1 MANNGKIALVQS
13 VLLFA
18 LGFLAAAF
26 LAFLFAPAIWQRAVH
41 LTKKRIEASV
51 PLTLNEVQADKDQQR
66 AEFALSTR
74 KLEINV
80 KSLKEKVTTQQIE
93 VTRVNQELALMAKE
107 REQLNKT
114 IDELQSQAGDM
125 NATLQQRAIEVAT
138 LETKRSELELL
149 IEARLRDVEEREHA
163 IRNLTMEADNRRIE
177 LAAQSTAKEQ
187 LAGQVT
193 EIRQVRHTVEQ
204 KLRSTAI
211 ELRAAQEA
219 ARADRRKIADFEKK
233 HDRLV
238 AQLTDREEKLE
249 RRERELVRFRD
260 SSKQLTTERAE
271 FEKKL
276 NVTERQR
283 ASLENQNSGLSERVG
298 KMATIANIGG
308 IEKTMKKNEEERVHL
323 AAQVAQLT
331 SDKKALERQLALI
344 TANLNGTSDTKL
356 SEPALREQMHDITAK
371 FVAMSAEIEGK
382 ASPIPTL
389 LEAKAANIQKPSDGD
404 GNVPVSLANRIKALQ
419 QAARRN

>member
-1 MANNGKIALVQS
+1 MANIGKIALVQS
-13 VLLFA
+13 VLLFT
-18 LGFLAAAF
+18 LGFMAAAF

-93 VTRVNQELALMAKE
+93 VTRVNQELVLMAKE

-114 IDELQSQAGDM
+114 IEELQSQAGDM

-149 IEARLRDVEEREHA
+149 IEARLRDVEEREHS
-163 IRNLTMEADNRRIE
+163 IRNLTIEADNRRIE
-177 LAAQSTAKEQ
+177 LVAQSTAKEQ
-187 LAGQVT
+187 LAGQVN

-204 KLRSTAI
+204 KLRLTSN

-219 ARADRRKIADFEKK
+219 ARADRRKIADLEKK

-238 AQLTDREEKLE
+238 SQLTDRDEKLE

-276 NVTERQR
+276 TVTERQR
-283 ASLENQNSGLSERVG
+283 ASLENQNSGLTERVG

-308 IEKTMKKNEEERVHL
+308 IEKTMKKNEEERVQL

-344 TANLNGTSDTKL
+344 TANLNGSSDTKL

-371 FVAMSAEIEGK
+371 FVAMAAEIEGK
-382 ASPIPTL
+382 ASPIPAL
-389 LEAKAANIQKPSDGD
+389 LQAKAANVQAPNDADGD
-404 GNVPVSLANRIKALQ
+404 VPVSLANRIKALQ

>member
-1 MANNGKIALVQS
+1 MANIGKIALVQS
-13 VLLFA
+13 VLLFT
-18 LGFLAAAF
+18 LGFMAAAF

-93 VTRVNQELALMAKE
+93 VTRVNQELVLMAKE

-114 IDELQSQAGDM
+114 IEELQSQAGDM

-149 IEARLRDVEEREHA
+149 IEARLRDVEEREHS
-163 IRNLTMEADNRRIE
+163 IRNLTIEADNRRIE
-177 LAAQSTAKEQ
+177 LVAQSTAKEQ

-204 KLRSTAI
+204 KLRSTSN

-219 ARADRRKIADFEKK
+219 ARADRRKIADLEKK

-238 AQLTDREEKLE
+238 SQLTDRDEKLE

-276 NVTERQR
+276 TVTERQR

-308 IEKTMKKNEEERVHL
+308 IEKTMKKNEEERVQL

-344 TANLNGTSDTKL
+344 TANLNGSSDTKL

-371 FVAMSAEIEGK
+371 FVAMAAEIEGK
-382 ASPIPTL
+382 ASPIPAL
-389 LEAKAANIQKPSDGD
+389 LQAKAANVQAPNDADGD
-404 GNVPVSLANRIKALQ
+404 VPVSLANRIKALQ

>member
-1 MANNGKIALVQS
+1 M
-13 VLLFA
+13 
-18 LGFLAAAF
+18 AAAF

-80 KSLKEKVTTQQIE
+80 KSFKEKVTTQQIE
-93 VTRVNQELALMAKE
+93 VTRVNQELVLMAKE
-107 REQLNKT
+107 REQLNRT
-114 IDELQSQAGDM
+114 IEELQSQAGDM

-149 IEARLRDVEEREHA
+149 IEARLRDVEEREHS
-163 IRNLTMEADNRRIE
+163 IRNLTIEADNRRIE
-177 LAAQSTAKEQ
+177 LVAQSTAKEQ
-187 LAGQVT
+187 LSGQVT

-204 KLRSTAI
+204 KLRSTSN

-219 ARADRRKIADFEKK
+219 ARADRRKIADLEKK

-238 AQLTDREEKLE
+238 SQLTDRDEKLE

-276 NVTERQR
+276 TVTERQR

-308 IEKTMKKNEEERVHL
+308 IEKTMKKNEEERVQL

-344 TANLNGTSDTKL
+344 TANLNGSSDTKL

-371 FVAMSAEIEGK
+371 FVAMAAEIEGK
-382 ASPIPTL
+382 ASPIPVL
-389 LEAKAANIQKPSDGD
+389 LQAKAANVQAPNDADGD
-404 GNVPVSLANRIKALQ
+404 VPVSLANRIKALQ

>member
-1 MANNGKIALVQS
+1 MVQS

-163 IRNLTMEADNRRIE
+163 IRNLTIEADSRRIE

-204 KLRSTAI
+204 KLRSTAN
-211 ELRAAQEA
+211 ELRSAQEA
-219 ARADRRKIADFEKK
+219 ARADRRKIADLEKK

-260 SSKQLTTERAE
+260 SSKQLAAERTD

-308 IEKTMKKNEEERVHL
+308 IEKTMKKNEEERAQL
-323 AAQVAQLT
+323 AAQVVQLT

-344 TANLNGTSDTKL
+344 AANLNGTSDTKL

-382 ASPIPTL
+382 ASPIPAL
-389 LEAKAANIQKPSDGD
+389 LEAKAANVQAASDADGD
-404 GNVPVSLANRIKALQ
+404 VPVSLANRIKALQ

>member
-1 MANNGKIALVQS
+1 LVQS

-80 KSLKEKVTTQQIE
+80 KSLKEKVTTQQID

-163 IRNLTMEADNRRIE
+163 IRNLTIEADNRRIE
-177 LAAQSTAKEQ
+177 LVAQSTAKEQ

-204 KLRSTAI
+204 KLRSTAN

-260 SSKQLTTERAE
+260 SSKQLAAERTD

-308 IEKTMKKNEEERVHL
+308 IEKTMKKNEEERAQL
-323 AAQVAQLT
+323 AAQVVQLT

-344 TANLNGTSDTKL
+344 TANLNGTSEPKL
-356 SEPALREQMHDITAK
+356 TEPALREQMHDITAK

-382 ASPIPTL
+382 TSPIPAL
-389 LEAKAANIQKPSDGD
+389 LEAKAANVQEPKDAEGD
-404 GNVPVSLANRIKALQ
+404 VPVSLANRIKALQ

>member
-1 MANNGKIALVQS
+1 MVQS

-18 LGFLAAAF
+18 LGFLAAVF

-80 KSLKEKVTTQQIE
+80 KSLKEKVATQQIE
-93 VTRVNQELALMAKE
+93 VTRVNQELSLMSKE
-107 REQLNKT
+107 REQLNKN

-125 NATLQQRAIEVAT
+125 NAALQQRAIEVAT
-138 LETKRSELELL
+138 LETKRAELELL
-149 IEARLRDVEEREHA
+149 IEARLRDVEEREHS
-163 IRNLTMEADNRRIE
+163 IRNLTMEADSRRIE
-177 LAAQSTAKEQ
+177 LVAQSTAKER
-187 LAGQVT
+187 LAGQVS
-193 EIRQVRHTVEQ
+193 EIKQVRHTVEQ
-204 KLRSTAI
+204 KLRSTAN

-238 AQLTDREEKLE
+238 TQLSDREDKLE

-260 SSKQLTTERAE
+260 SSKQLASERSD

-283 ASLENQNSGLSERVG
+283 ASLANQNSGLTERVG
-298 KMATIANIGG
+298 KMVTIANIGG
-308 IEKTMKKNEEERVHL
+308 IEKTMKKNEDERVEL

-344 TANLNGTSDTKL
+344 TANLNGASDSKL

-371 FVAMSAEIEGK
+371 FVAMTAEIEGK
-382 ASPIPTL
+382 ASPIPAL
-389 LEAKAANIQKPSDGD
+389 LEAKAANVQEPVD
-404 GNVPVSLANRIKALQ
+404 NEVPVSLANRIKALQ

>member
-1 MANNGKIALVQS
+1 M
-13 VLLFA
+13 
-18 LGFLAAAF
+18 
-26 LAFLFAPAIWQRAVH
+26 
-41 LTKKRIEASV
+41 

-80 KSLKEKVTTQQIE
+80 KSLKEKVATQQIE
-93 VTRVNQELALMAKE
+93 VTRVNQELSLMSKE
-107 REQLNKT
+107 REQLNKN

-125 NATLQQRAIEVAT
+125 NAALQQRAIEVAT
-138 LETKRSELELL
+138 LETKRAELELL
-149 IEARLRDVEEREHA
+149 IEARLRDVEEREHS
-163 IRNLTMEADNRRIE
+163 IRNLTMEADSRRIE
-177 LAAQSTAKEQ
+177 LVAQSTAKER
-187 LAGQVT
+187 LAGQVS
-193 EIRQVRHTVEQ
+193 EIKQVRHTVEQ
-204 KLRSTAI
+204 KLRSTAN

-238 AQLTDREEKLE
+238 TQLSDREDKLE

-260 SSKQLTTERAE
+260 SSKQLASERSD

-283 ASLENQNSGLSERVG
+283 ASLANQNSGLTERVG
-298 KMATIANIGG
+298 KMVTIANIGG
-308 IEKTMKKNEEERVHL
+308 IEKTMKKNEDERVQL

-344 TANLNGTSDTKL
+344 TANLNGASDSKL

-371 FVAMSAEIEGK
+371 FVAMTAEIEGK
-382 ASPIPTL
+382 ASPIPAL
-389 LEAKAANIQKPSDGD
+389 LEAKAANVQEPVD
-404 GNVPVSLANRIKALQ
+404 NEVPVSLANRIKALQ

>member
-1 MANNGKIALVQS
+1 MVQS

-80 KSLKEKVTTQQIE
+80 KSLKEKVTTQQID

-114 IDELQSQAGDM
+114 IEALQSQNGDM
-125 NATLQQRAIEVAT
+125 NSALQQRAIEVAT

-149 IEARLRDVEEREHA
+149 IEARLRDVEEREHS
-163 IRNLTMEADNRRIE
+163 IRNLTIEADNRRIE
-177 LAAQSTAKEQ
+177 LVAQSTAKEQ

-204 KLRSTAI
+204 KLRATSN

-219 ARADRRKIADFEKK
+219 ARADRRKIADLEKK

-238 AQLTDREEKLE
+238 SQLTDREDKLE
-249 RRERELVRFRD
+249 RRESELVRFRD
-260 SSKQLTTERAE
+260 SAKQLAAERSD

-283 ASLENQNSGLSERVG
+283 ASLENQNSGLTERVG

-308 IEKTMKKNEEERVHL
+308 IEKTMKKNEEERVQL

-344 TANLNGTSDTKL
+344 TANLNGTSEPKL

-382 ASPIPTL
+382 ASPIPAL
-389 LEAKAANIQKPSDGD
+389 LEAKAANVQEPSDAD
-404 GNVPVSLANRIKALQ
+404 RDVPVSLANRIKALQ